1 MRDIGVNSWF
11 YGEDGQGR
19 RGERRGGVGW
29 GVICKSTEGPES
41 MVPGNSEPMG
51 AQIWISMCRPP
62 LRETKALCRN
72 G

>member
-1 MRDIGVNSWF
+1 MGDIGVNSWF
-11 YGEDGQGR
+11 YGEDGQRR
-19 RGERRGGVGW
+19 RGATGR

-51 AQIWISMCRPP
+51 AQVWISMCRPP